1 MTEETQTIQGEEN
14 ESEIDQEQ
22 ELSFEERFELCDRK
36 DFVKG
41 GKIDH
46 NPMDDIK
53 WVFHALGVA
62 DLKPKDAP
70 SPGAWLML
78 CSLREDEI
86 ALKQFYTSVYPKLL
100 PTKAQMEKGDPRA
113 EDGRKQ
119 FVLIEQLLSEPD
131 IDAPVLSDT
140 ERRARELAVSR
151 KSA

>member
-1 MTEETQTIQGEEN
+1 MIENQTIQGDEN
-14 ESEIDQEQ
+14 ESGIEQEEQ
-22 ELSFEERFELCDRK
+22 ELSFEEKYDLVDRK
-36 DFVKG
+36 DFIKA
-41 GKIDH
+41 GKIEH
-46 NPMDDIK
+46 SPIDDIK
-53 WVFHALGVA
+53 WVYHALGVA
-62 DLKPKDAP
+62 NLKPKDAP

-119 FVLIEQLLSEPD
+119 FDLIEQLLSEPD
-131 IDAPVLSDT
+131 LDAPVLSNP